1 MTKNKGDKWGE
12 KMKDKMIH
20 YIRNSIVV
28 LILICIFSLAFPGT
42 STHASQYREQTDIN
56 NIDSNRYPGYKERLM
71 ALKAEHPN
79 WNFTLFYTGL
89 DWNTVVYNETSAR
102 HGRSLIQKKGGEWRC
117 QTCQDKVYDG
127 VNWYC
132 ASVKALSYYLD
143 PRNFLYTDNMFQFET
158 LSYVEGAYTEEGVE
172 TILKGTFM
180 YNKSIRE
187 YYNNENYTE
196 KKFSTVIMEAGKQ
209 VGVSPYH
216 LASRIKQEI
225 IVSGGGPS
233 GSATGTVEGY
243 EGLYN
248 FFNIGATS
256 GQGAIQRGLTYA
268 KNKGWNKP
276 EIAITDGA
284 STISSNYIGRGQNTL
299 YLEKFDIDS
308 SDNSLYSHQYMQ
320 NIEAPVSE
328 GKKVYNAYQN
338 LGMIES
344 AYNFVIPVFENMPNV
359 VSELPRD
366 EYYAVTENVQVNSNG
381 TAVKIRTDINS
392 ETIATLDQGTQL
404 LRIEQNNIWNKVVLA
419 DGRKG
424 YIETKFLNKIDDI
437 TTSNDA
443 MYVRE
448 NVNLR
453 NGPGVDGTTIITKL
467 NSGTLLTRIEA
478 GKYELD
484 GYVWDRVKLLDGSQ
498 GYVARYFINEVSGG
512 IQGEVVKV
520 IANGGLMLRQLPT
533 TDSAIITTLPTGT
546 LLTRLEKNVATAN
559 DLVWDKVKTIN
570 GTEGYVASIYIEPI
584 QKEFAP
590 VSTQKC
596 RIDEYNRIIN
606 CEPSLKLSDLKQAY
620 KDVSVKTKEGAE
632 ISDGETLIATGMQ
645 ISIGSYTYQTV
656 KYGDVSGDGVV
667 DARDSLRILKYVVG
681 DYSLDERI
689 FFYAAD
695 VNRDNIVDARDSLR
709 ILKYTVGEFQ
719 INP

>member
-1 MTKNKGDKWGE
+1 
-12 KMKDKMIH
+12 MKDKKIH
-20 YIRNSIVV
+20 YIRNSIVS
-28 LILICIFSLAFPGT
+28 LILICIFSIAFPGI
-42 STHASQYREQTDIN
+42 STYASQYREQTDIN
-56 NIDSNRYPGYKERLM
+56 NFDSNRYPGYKERII

-79 WNFTLFYTGL
+79 WNFTFFYTGL

-102 HGRSLIQKKGGEWRC
+102 HGRSLVQTKSGEWRC
-117 QTCQDKVYDG
+117 TSCGDKVYDG

-143 PRNFLYTDNMFQFET
+143 PRNFLYTDQMFQFET
-158 LSYVEGAYTEEGVE
+158 LSYVEGAYTEAGIE
-172 TILKGTFM
+172 TILNGTFM
-180 YNKSIRE
+180 HDKSIKE
-187 YYNNENYTE
+187 YYNNEEYTE
-196 KKFSTVIMEAGKQ
+196 KKFSTVIMEAGKTA
-209 VGVSPYH
+209 GVSPYH

-233 GSATGTVEGY
+233 GSATGTVEEY
-243 EGLYN
+243 VGLYN
-248 FFNIGATS
+248 FYNIGATS

-268 KNKGWNKP
+268 QNKGWNKP

-320 NIEAPVSE
+320 NIEAPASE
-328 GKKVYNAYQN
+328 GKKVYNAYLN

-344 AYNFVIPVFENMPNV
+344 SYNFVIPVFENMPTVN
-359 VSELPRD
+359 SEWPRD
-366 EYYAVTENVQVNSNG
+366 GFYAVTENVQVNTNG
-381 TAVKIRTDINS
+381 TLVKAWTDVNS
-392 ETIATLDQGTQL
+392 ETIATLDQGAQL
-404 LRIEQNNIWNKVVLA
+404 LRIEQNEIWNKVVLA

-424 YIETKFLNKIDDI
+424 YIETKFLNKIDDVI
-437 TTSNDA
+437 TANDS

-453 NGPGVDGTTIITKL
+453 NGPGLDGTTIMTKL
-467 NSGTLLTRIEA
+467 NAGTLLTRIEA

-498 GYVARYFINEVSGG
+498 GYVARYFISESANG

-520 IANGGLMLRQLPT
+520 IANGGLNLRQWPT
-533 TDSAIITTLPTGT
+533 TDSSTITLVPTGT

-570 GTEGYVASIYIEPI
+570 GTEGYVASKYIESIQQETAPI
-584 QKEFAP
+584 
-590 VSTQKC
+590 STDKC
-596 RIDEYNRIIN
+596 KIDENNKIVN
-606 CEPSLKLSDLKQAY
+606 CAPILKVKDIKETY
-620 KDVSVKTKEGAE
+620 KDKGVIIKSKTGEE
-632 ISDGETLIATGMQ
+632 ITDIEALIGTGMQ
-645 ISIGSYTYQTV
+645 ISIGNVTYQAV
-656 KYGDVSGDGVV
+656 KYGDVSGDGIADARDSLRILKYVVGDYNLDEKIFFYAADINKDNVV

-681 DYSLDERI
+681 
-689 FFYAAD
+689 
-695 VNRDNIVDARDSLR
+695 
-709 ILKYTVGEFQ
+709 EFE